1 MNFRNSLSDLEGGF
15 VLLNL
20 VLSVFTSSFSGV
32 QFVRDRTVMVF
43 RILIWQRLH
52 ENEVAAEFKVQ
63 FGHLAGETEGNDE
76 NPHLCNWLSEWVSK
90 TWGRQSGAGVIDTQS

>member
-1 MNFRNSLSDLEGGF
+1 MSMNFRNSLSDLEGGF

-43 RILIWQRLH
+43 RILI
-52 ENEVAAEFKVQ
+52 
-63 FGHLAGETEGNDE
+63 
-76 NPHLCNWLSEWVSK
+76 
-90 TWGRQSGAGVIDTQS
+90 